1 MKKSVMIFIGVI
13 WLSAAISSMA
23 SDQSPKA
30 VEKWVERL
38 PQRHEKVT
46 KLHFYFH
53 RLGGSAPSAAII
65 ARANTTTPTSFGLA
79 VMRDDPLTAGPEIS
93 SAHMGYAQGM
103 SATVSLEE
111 VVLVDYFTL
120 SFTDGSTLA
129 VLGSNAIFHQYRE
142 LPIVGGTGAYRL
154 ARGVITFQTYFFNS
168 TTRVASIQ
176 ADAVVIHY

>member
-1 MKKSVMIFIGVI
+1 MKKSVLTFIGII

-23 SDQSPKA
+23 IDQSPKA
-30 VEKWVERL
+30 VEKWFKSL

-53 RLGGSAPSAAII
+53 RLGGSAATI
-65 ARANTTTPTSFGLA
+65 AKANTATPNSFGLT
-79 VMRDDPLTAGPEIS
+79 VMRDDPLTVGPDIS
-93 SAHMGYAQGM
+93 SARIGYAQGM
-103 SATVSLEE
+103 SSTVSLEE

-154 ARGVITFQTYFFNS
+154 ARGVITFQTYFFNP
-168 TTRVASIQ
+168 TTREASIQ
-176 ADAVVIHY
+176 ADGLVFHY